1 MRDQKSKAMMKFISH
16 AFAFILLLACV
27 AGGAAQD
34 NSFITAS
41 LKGKVRDENGKNLAN
56 VSVVLRQGEKEVKS
70 ATTDKNGEFM
80 FDNLKP
86 GVYGLTFRKAGLT
99 TTSLED
105 LTLRAGDKFQL
116 KDKITMDVNEGDLAL
131 IRVSVFTAEGRSAA
145 GIKVELMRIS
155 ADGSMKKLEEG
166 FTGLYGQFAFRRTPD
181 AAQYR
186 IIAKIASN
194 PASEVVN
201 VDGAAIYRTAIQ
213 LPPKQ

>member
-1 MRDQKSKAMMKFISH
+1 MKFISYL
-16 AFAFILLLACV
+16 FSFILLLACV
-27 AGGAAQD
+27 ALSAAQD
-34 NSFITAS
+34 NSLINAS

-56 VSVVLRQGEKEVKS
+56 VSVVLRQGEKEVKT

-86 GVYGLTFRKAGLT
+86 GVYGLTCRKAGLT
-99 TTSLED
+99 TTSLD
-105 LTLRAGDKFQL
+105 DISLRAGDKFQL

-145 GIKVELMRIS
+145 GIKVELLRVN

-166 FTGLYGQFAFRRTPD
+166 FTGLYGQFAFRRSPD
-181 AAQYR
+181 IAQYR
-186 IIAKIASN
+186 IIAKIANN
-194 PASEVVN
+194 PVSEVVS

-213 LPPKQ
+213 LPPK